1 MKTSLIAALATLALA
16 APVFAGD
23 AAEGEDNFKKC
34 KACHMI
40 VAPDGTEIYKGGK
53 TGPNLYGIV
62 GRQVASVEG
71 FKYKDSIVAVGAT
84 GMVWDEA
91 ELAAYMADPK
101 AWLIEK
107 TGDAKAKSGM
117 THKQKDHQE
126 DIAAYLASVAP
137 APEAAA
143 Q

>member
-1 MKTSLIAALATLALA
+1 MKISLIATLAA
-16 APVFAGD
+16 MAVATPVFAGD
-23 AAEGEDNFKKC
+23 AAKGEAEFKKC

-53 TGPNLYGIV
+53 TGPNLYGVV
-62 GRQVASVEG
+62 GRQVGSVEG

-84 GMVWDEA
+84 GLVWDEA
-91 ELAAYMADPK
+91 ELAAYMTDPK

-107 TGDAKAKSGM
+107 TGDSGAKSGM
-117 THKQKDHQE
+117 THKQKKDQE
-126 DIAAYLASVAP
+126 DIAAYLASVA
-137 APEAAA
+137 

>member
-1 MKTSLIAALATLALA
+1 MKISLIATLAA
-16 APVFAGD
+16 MAVATPVFAGD
-23 AAEGEDNFKKC
+23 AAKGETEFKKC

-53 TGPNLYGIV
+53 IGPNLYGIV
-62 GRQVASVEG
+62 GRQVGSVEG

-84 GMVWDEA
+84 GLVWDEA
-91 ELAAYMADPK
+91 ELAAYMTDPK

-107 TGDAKAKSGM
+107 TGDSGAKSGM
-117 THKQKDHQE
+117 THKQKKDQE
-126 DIAAYLASVAP
+126 DIAAYLASVA
-137 APEAAA
+137 

>member
-1 MKTSLIAALATLALA
+1 MKISLIATLAA
-16 APVFAGD
+16 MAVATPVFAGD
-23 AAEGEDNFKKC
+23 AAKGEAEFKKC

-53 TGPNLYGIV
+53 TGPNLYGVV
-62 GRQVASVEG
+62 GRQVGSAEG

-84 GMVWDEA
+84 GLVWDEA
-91 ELAAYMADPK
+91 ELAAYMTDPK

-107 TGDAKAKSGM
+107 TGDDKAKSGM
-117 THKQKDHQE
+117 THKQKKDQE
-126 DIAAYLASVAP
+126 DIAAYLASVA
-137 APEAAA
+137 